1 MNKELEKKLNEIGLK
16 VPEILFPKEGIDLAK
31 FSCIAADQYTQDIA
45 YWERVKKYVGD
56 SPSTYNLI
64 YPEAEY
70 LADIKNSS
78 PTQTNSCESATSKGE
93 LCEPASHKS
102 ELCEPAS
109 RKGELCEPAVLN
121 RIKKINDTMKQY
133 LTDGIYE
140 NIGPCFIFVKRK
152 SRSQN
157 RRGLLVALDLEKYDY
172 NKGSKSLIRA
182 TELTVKD
189 RLTVRKMI
197 REKATLDLPHV
208 LVLINDKDDKLFKKV
223 ESIKFETSFRIK
235 GSNKNDILYDFDLM
249 EDSGHIKGY
258 KIADES
264 DIEAITD
271 ILINLKNNSKDG
283 LLYAVGDGNHS
294 LAAAKDVYEATG
306 RGRYALVELVNIY
319 DDGLAFFPIHRL
331 IMGVDKARFVS
342 DTGIDPLNPP
352 PLQDLQEILD
362 KHHYNIDY
370 IHGKKECEDLG
381 KTNGNISITYDKF
394 SYETLFDDVINHG
407 SLCRKS
413 FSMGEAK
420 DKRFYL
426 EAQEIK

>member
-1 MNKELEKKLNEIGLK
+1 MNKELEKKLNEVGLK

-70 LADIKNSS
+70 LSDIKNSS
-78 PTQTNSCESATSKGE
+78 PTQTNS
-93 LCEPASHKS
+93 
-102 ELCEPAS
+102 CEPAS

-121 RIKKINDTMKQY
+121 RIKNISDTMKQY

-140 NIGPCFIFVKRK
+140 NIGPCFIFVERK

-189 RLTVRKMI
+189 RLTIRKMI

-208 LVLINDKDDKLFKKV
+208 LVLINDKEDKLFKKV
-223 ESIKFETSFRIK
+223 ESIKFETFFRMN
-235 GSNKNDILYDFDLM
+235 GSSKNDILYDFDLM
-249 EDSGHIKGY
+249 EDSGYIKGY

-294 LAAAKDVYEATG
+294 LAAAKDVYETTG

-331 IMGVDKARFVS
+331 IMGVDKAQFIT

-362 KHHYNIDY
+362 KHNYNIDY

-381 KTNGNISITYDKF
+381 QTNGNISITYDKF